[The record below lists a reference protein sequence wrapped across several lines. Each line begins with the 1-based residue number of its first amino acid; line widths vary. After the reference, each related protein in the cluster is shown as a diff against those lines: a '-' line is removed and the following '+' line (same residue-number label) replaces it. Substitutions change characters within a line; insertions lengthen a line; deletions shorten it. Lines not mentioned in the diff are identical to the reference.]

1 MFINSIRWR
10 MQLWLAF
17 LLVVILSGFGF
28 TAFQLHR
35 VNRFREIDADLE
47 RRVVALAADVSGRPR
62 QNPPPSP
69 PPKRSSDDDDFFRDL
84 FDDSPK
90 RSNNEDG
97 STRNMPPPKPP
108 ERRKKSDGPIERGGF
123 REIRLS
129 GQSLSLFDEQDSG
142 AFYFHIWSRDG
153 TLLKNS
159 TNAPAGM
166 FIPIRTEGSAS
177 IHVRNRDDLR
187 EAFHFTE
194 MGECVLTGRSIADD
208 IRAMNRFAW
217 RLCGVGAVVL
227 ALGLGGGW
235 LLTSRTIQP
244 IEEISKAAN
253 RISEGNLSERISIA
267 DTDNELERLASV
279 LNSTFARLDAAFTRQ
294 KQFTAD
300 ASHELRTPLAVLIS
314 EAQTTLA
321 RDRTAAEYRET
332 LEDCLDTAQQM
343 RWLMESLLELA
354 RSDAG
359 GEQIPRELFNP
370 TTATENCVEK
380 LRPLAAEKGIQIHT
394 EFNPAYAYG
403 NAGRYTQVITNLLS
417 NAIHY
422 NKPKG
427 EIRVRVS
434 MLENQAVISI
444 TDTGIGIA
452 PEDMPHIFERFYRA
466 DKSRSRMNG
475 RFGLGLA
482 ICKAIVETDQG
493 TIHAQSV
500 LGQGSE
506 FTVTLPTAK
515 A

>member
-35 VNRFREIDADLE
+35 VNRYREIDAELE

-69 PPKRSSDDDDFFRDL
+69 PPKRSPDDDNFFRDL
-84 FDDSPK
+84 FNEPP
-90 RSNNEDG
+90 RRGTNEDG
-97 STRNMPPPKPP
+97 STRDLPPPKPP
-108 ERRKKSDGPIERGGF
+108 ERRKKSDGPMERGGF

-129 GQSLSLFDEQDSG
+129 GQSRSLFDEQDSSS
-142 AFYFHIWSRDG
+142 FYFYIWSRDG

-159 TNAPAGM
+159 TNAPVGVIVPSRA
-166 FIPIRTEGSAS
+166 EGSAS
-177 IHVRNRDDLR
+177 IHVRNTDDLR

-194 MGECVLTGRSIADD
+194 MGECVLTGRNITDD
-208 IRAMNRFAW
+208 IKAMNRFAW

-235 LLTSRTIQP
+235 LLTSRTIRP
-244 IEEISKAAN
+244 IEEISNAAN
-253 RISEGNLSERISIA
+253 RISEGNLSERINVA

-321 RDRTAAEYRET
+321 RDRSAEEYRET
-332 LEDCLDTAQQM
+332 LKDCLDTAQQM
-343 RWLMESLLELA
+343 RRLTESLLELA

-359 GEQIPRELFNP
+359 QEQLPRELFDL
-370 TTATENCVEK
+370 TAATEACVTK
-380 LRPLAAEKGIQIHT
+380 LRPLAAERGIQIQL
-394 EFNPAYAYG
+394 EAVPAQAYG
-403 NAGRYTQVITNLLS
+403 QVDRYTQVITNLLS
-417 NAIHY
+417 NAVQY
-422 NKPKG
+422 NKSNG
-427 EIRVRVS
+427 EVRLRVRSENGQTIVS
-434 MLENQAVISI
+434 IA
-444 TDTGIGIA
+444 DTGIGIA
-452 PEDMPHIFERFYRA
+452 AEDLPHIFERFYRA

-482 ICKAIVETDQG
+482 ICQAIVAADHG
-493 TIHAQSV
+493 TITVQSV
-500 LGQGSE
+500 VRQGSE
-506 FTVTLPTAK
+506 FIVTLPQLKT
-515 A
+515 